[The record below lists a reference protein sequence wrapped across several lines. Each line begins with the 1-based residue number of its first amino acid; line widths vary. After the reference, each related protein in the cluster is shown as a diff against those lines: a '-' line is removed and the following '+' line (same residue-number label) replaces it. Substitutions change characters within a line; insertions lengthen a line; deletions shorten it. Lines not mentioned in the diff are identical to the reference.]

1 MLQKQIENWE
11 NGVTKNTK
19 IESLKKNTKNQDKN
33 EKLEQYGCRLCLRI
47 DGVPVQ
53 KGETSEGVLK
63 KVTSICEKA
72 NLDIPLP
79 TCCHRLRT
87 SYWE

>member
-19 IESLKKNTKNQDKN
+19 IESLKKNTKNQDEN

-63 KVTSICEKA
+63 KVTCEKA
-72 NLDIPLP
+72 NLDIPHP
-79 TCCHRLRT
+79 TCCHRLCT